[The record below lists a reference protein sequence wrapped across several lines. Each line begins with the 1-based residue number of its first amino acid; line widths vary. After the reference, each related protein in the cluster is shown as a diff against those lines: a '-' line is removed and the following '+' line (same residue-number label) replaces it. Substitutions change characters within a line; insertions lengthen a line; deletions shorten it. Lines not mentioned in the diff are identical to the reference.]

1 MSATPLHELNQRYVR
16 LTDRC
21 RSQWT
26 FYQLLQ
32 GLYKHL
38 RDTRCPVDIDFQ
50 TLFTRL
56 KELGQELAHP
66 DATRTE
72 RQITL
77 LAAQLDRNADLLVR
91 VDADVSPSLLRR
103 FFDRLRNQD
112 EKVLLAI
119 IKFYVDAGSDSEDNL
134 DKLDILFTRLVEIP
148 RPDGTSLVRER
159 HEIERIVQPLL
170 AGRPLLPTPPDRLA
184 TLLQGAAG
192 LRSEVLACRSFSDLV
207 GGGVLDRFRGF
218 KRALGENLLHPTL
231 LPVVM
236 ETTITI
242 KNRFRELWDDEESQ
256 LMDDTNRVVELQ
268 RILEAH
274 PELLSPELRELLQTF
289 TTVRRRF
296 DLARQEE
303 NLRRE
308 DMLQLRRT
316 LTLILERYDAAVSKQ
331 GLPGSEDAGL
341 FNVDEDTRPTTPPSS
356 PAPARAPDL
365 RTHNLE
371 AELPPDPLLAD
382 YMNKI
387 AYALDMVG
395 RDRNPAE
402 TAQAKELASLR
413 LEPCEIAAFRRIID
427 GESPAG
433 TLIGERDRLYLQTAA
448 LRVRIDEEAREID
461 RLKSRDR
468 ELLDSALERA
478 AQTLQRAAEMER
490 RFHWFI
496 DDALY
501 RGDTENLDPL
511 HRTRF
516 RLLRAYSG
524 LWLLHNEHGGTPP
537 F

>member
-1 MSATPLHELNQRYVR
+1 MSVSALHELNQRYVR

-38 RDTRCPVDIDFQ
+38 REARCPIDIDFQ

-66 DATRTE
+66 EVARTE
-72 RQITL
+72 RQISL
-77 LAAQLDRNADLLVR
+77 LTAQLDRNAEHLLR

-119 IKFYVDAGSDSEDNL
+119 IKFYVDAGSDSVDSL
-134 DKLDILFTRLVEIP
+134 DKLDLLFTRLVEIP
-148 RPDGTSLVRER
+148 RPDGTSLVREK
-159 HEIERIVQPLL
+159 HEIDRIVQPLL
-170 AGRPLLPTPPDRLA
+170 AGRPLLPITPAELD
-184 TLLQGAAG
+184 TLFQSASA
-192 LRSEVLACRSFSDLV
+192 LRTEVLACRSFSDLV
-207 GGGVLDRFRGF
+207 GGGALDRFRSF
-218 KRALGENLLHPTL
+218 KRALGENLLHPGL
-231 LPVVM
+231 LPAVM

-256 LMDDTNRVVELQ
+256 LMDDTNRVLELQ
-268 RILEAH
+268 RVLEAH
-274 PELLSPELRELLQTF
+274 PELISPELRELLQTF

-296 DLARQEE
+296 DAARQEE

-316 LTLILERYDAAVSKQ
+316 LTQILEQYDLSVSQ
-331 GLPGSEDAGL
+331 PEAPGPVVADL
-341 FNVDEDTRPTTPPSS
+341 FRVDEDTHPTSA
-356 PAPARAPDL
+356 PAPAARPPDL
-365 RTHNLE
+365 RAHSLE
-371 AELPPDPLLAD
+371 AELPPDPLLTD
-382 YMNKI
+382 YVNKI
-387 AYALDMVG
+387 AFALDMVG
-395 RDRNPAE
+395 RDRDPVQ

-413 LEPCEIAAFRRIID
+413 LEPCEIAAFRRVVD

-433 TLIGERDRLYLQTAA
+433 TLIGERDRLYLHTAA

-468 ELLDSALERA
+468 ELLQAALERA

>member
-1 MSATPLHELNQRYVR
+1 MSSSALHGLNQRYVR

-26 FYQLLQ
+26 FYQLMQ
-32 GLYKHL
+32 GLFKHL
-38 RDTRCPVDIDFQ
+38 RNSRCPVDLDFQ

-66 DATRTE
+66 EVTRTD

-77 LAAQLDRNADLLVR
+77 LSTQLDRNAEMLLR

-119 IKFYVDAGSDSEDNL
+119 IKFYVDVGSESADTL

-170 AGRPLLPTPPDRLA
+170 AGRPLLPTAPVEVDE
-184 TLLQGAAG
+184 LLRGAAE
-192 LRSEVLACRSFSDLV
+192 LRAEVLACRTFSELV
-207 GGGVLDRFRGF
+207 GGGALDRFRAL
-218 KRALGENLLHPTL
+218 KRTLGERLLHPQL
-231 LPVVM
+231 LPAVM

-242 KNRFRELWDDEESQ
+242 KNRFRDLWDDEESQ
-256 LMDDTNRVVELQ
+256 LMDDTNRVIELEKA
-268 RILEAH
+268 LESH
-274 PELLSPELRELLQTF
+274 PELITAELRELLRTF
-289 TTVRRRF
+289 ATVRRRV

-316 LTLILERYDAAVSKQ
+316 LTQIIERYDAALTRQ
-331 GLPGSEDAGL
+331 HEPGTDPGGL
-341 FNVDEDTRPTTPPSS
+341 FRLDDDTHPGG
-356 PAPARAPDL
+356 AVARAVAAPPPDP
-365 RTHNLE
+365 RAHALE

-382 YMNKI
+382 YIAKI
-387 AYALDMVG
+387 AFALDMAG
-395 RDRNPAE
+395 RDRDPAA

-413 LEPCEIAAFRRIID
+413 LEPCEIAAFRRVVD
-427 GESPAG
+427 GQSPAG

-461 RLKSRDR
+461 RLRSRDR
-468 ELLDSALERA
+468 ERLELFLERA
-478 AQTLQRAAEMER
+478 SQTLQRAAEMER

-501 RGDTENLDPL
+501 RSDTESFDPL

-524 LWLLHNEHGGTPP
+524 LWLLHNELGGTPP

>member
-1 MSATPLHELNQRYVR
+1 MSASALHELNQRYVR

-38 RDTRCPVDIDFQ
+38 RETRCPIDLDFQ

-56 KELGQELAHP
+56 KELGQELAH
-66 DATRTE
+66 AEVTRTE

-77 LAAQLDRNADLLVR
+77 LAAQLDRNAELLLR

-119 IKFYVDAGSDSEDNL
+119 IKYYVDAGSDSVDSL
-134 DKLDILFTRLVEIP
+134 DKLDLLFTRLVEIP
-148 RPDGTSLVRER
+148 RPDGTSLVREK

-170 AGRPLLPTPPDRLA
+170 AGRPLLPTTPAEVDALLRTA
-184 TLLQGAAG
+184 TD
-192 LRSEVLACRSFSDLV
+192 LRAQILACRSFSDLV
-207 GGGVLDRFRGF
+207 GGGALDRFRSF
-218 KRALGENLLHPTL
+218 KRALGENLLHPGL
-231 LPVVM
+231 LPAVM

-256 LMDDTNRVVELQ
+256 LMDDTNRVLELQ
-268 RILEAH
+268 KVLEAH
-274 PELLSPELRELLQTF
+274 PELISPELRELLQTF

-296 DLARQEE
+296 DAARQEE

-308 DMLQLRRT
+308 DMLKLRQT
-316 LTLILERYDAAVSKQ
+316 LTLILERYDLAVSTEEAPSATAAD
-331 GLPGSEDAGL
+331 LL
-341 FNVDEDTRPTTPPSS
+341 RVDEDTQPTT
-356 PAPARAPDL
+356 APGPVAARPPDL
-365 RTHNLE
+365 RTHHLE

-382 YMNKI
+382 YLNKI
-387 AYALDMVG
+387 AFALDMVG
-395 RDRNPAE
+395 RDRDPVE
-402 TAQAKELASLR
+402 TAQAKELSSLR
-413 LEPCEIAAFRRIID
+413 LEPCEIAAFRRVED
-427 GESPAG
+427 GQSPAG

-461 RLKSRDR
+461 RLKGRDR
-468 ELLDSALERA
+468 ELLLGALERA

>member
-38 RDTRCPVDIDFQ
+38 RDSRCPVDIDFQ

-77 LAAQLDRNADLLVR
+77 LAAQLDRNAELLMR

-112 EKVLLAI
+112 EKVLLAV
-119 IKFYVDAGSDSEDNL
+119 IKFYVDAGTDSEDCL
-134 DKLDILFTRLVEIP
+134 DKLDLLFTRLVEIP
-148 RPDGTSLVRER
+148 RPDGTSLVREK
-159 HEIERIVQPLL
+159 HEVERIVQPLL
-170 AGRPLLPTPPDRLA
+170 AGRPLLPTPPAELDA
-184 TLLQGAAG
+184 LLQGAAG
-192 LRSEVLACRSFSDLV
+192 LRSEVQSCRSFSDLV
-207 GGGVLDRFRGF
+207 GGGALDRFRAF
-218 KRALGENLLHPTL
+218 KRALGENLLHPAL
-231 LPVVM
+231 LPAVM
-236 ETTITI
+236 ETTIAI
-242 KNRFRELWDDEESQ
+242 KNRFRELWGDEESQ

-268 RILEAH
+268 RVLEAH
-274 PELLSPELRELLQTF
+274 PELVSPELRELLHTF
-289 TTVRRRF
+289 TNVRRRF

-316 LTLILERYDAAVSKQ
+316 LTLILEQYDAALSKQ
-331 GLPGSEDAGL
+331 AGPASGDADL
-341 FNVDEDTRPTTPPSS
+341 FRADEDTRPTVSAPGPVAAR
-356 PAPARAPDL
+356 PADL
-365 RTHNLE
+365 RAHPLD
-371 AELPPDPLLAD
+371 AELAPDPLLAD
-382 YMNKI
+382 YINKI
-387 AYALDMVG
+387 AFALDMVG
-395 RDRNPAE
+395 RDRDPTE

-413 LEPCEIAAFRRIID
+413 LEPCEIAAFRRIVD
-427 GESPAG
+427 GQSPVG

-468 ELLDSALERA
+468 ELLESALERA

>member
-1 MSATPLHELNQRYVR
+1 VDVLPVAP
-16 LTDRC
+16 
-21 RSQWT
+21 
-26 FYQLLQ
+26 
-32 GLYKHL
+32 GLVQAL
-38 RDTRCPVDIDFQ
+38 REARCPVDIDFQ
-50 TLFTRL
+50 TLFARL

-66 DATRTE
+66 DAGRTE
-72 RQITL
+72 RQLTL
-77 LAAQLDRNADLLVR
+77 LAAQLDRNAELLLR

-134 DKLDILFTRLVEIP
+134 DKLDLLFTRLVEIP
-148 RPDGTSLVRER
+148 RPDGTSLVREK

-170 AGRPLLPTPPDRLA
+170 AGRPLLPTTPAELT
-184 TLLQGAAG
+184 TLLQTAAD
-192 LRSEVLACRSFSDLV
+192 LRSEVLSCRTFSDLV
-207 GGGVLDRFRGF
+207 GGGKLDRFRAF
-218 KRALGENLLHPTL
+218 KRALGEGLLHPAL
-231 LPVVM
+231 LPAVM
-236 ETTITI
+236 ETTITF

-256 LMDDTNRVVELQ
+256 LMDDTNRVLELQ
-268 RILEAH
+268 RVLESH
-274 PELLSPELRELLQTF
+274 PELISSELRELLRTF
-289 TTVRRRF
+289 TTVRHRF
-296 DLARQEE
+296 DVARQEE
-303 NLRRE
+303 NLRRD

-316 LTLILERYDAAVSKQ
+316 LTLILERYDLAVSTQ
-331 GLPGSEDAGL
+331 EAPAETAADL
-341 FNVDEDTRPTTPPSS
+341 FRVDEDTHPTASPGPAAVRP
-356 PAPARAPDL
+356 PDL
-365 RTHNLE
+365 RAHQLE

-382 YMNKI
+382 YTSKI
-387 AYALDMVG
+387 AFALDMVG

-402 TAQAKELASLR
+402 TVHAKELASLR
-413 LEPCEIAAFRRIID
+413 LEPCEIEAFRRIVD
-427 GESPAG
+427 GQSPAG

-468 ELLDSALERA
+468 ELLQGALERA
-478 AQTLQRAAEMER
+478 AQTLQRGRDGR